1 MLLITPN
8 PSMDNLSEASVRF
21 LNTDSHYM
29 LDHTISDVS
38 KYTDEGI
45 VYVWTLTQKVKTK
58 TSVEI
63 VNRYTVNARGE
74 VLPA

>member
-8 PSMDNLSEASVRF
+8 PSIDNLSEASVRF
-21 LNTDSHYM
+21 LNTENQFM
-29 LDHTISDVS
+29 LDSVISDVA
-38 KYTDEGI
+38 KHTEEGI

-63 VNRYTVNARGE
+63 VNRYGVNARGE

>member
-8 PSMDNLSEASVRF
+8 PSIDNLSEASVRF
-21 LNTDSHYM
+21 LNTENQFM
-29 LDHTISDVS
+29 LDSVISDVS
-38 KYTDEGI
+38 KHTDEGI

-63 VNRYTVNARGE
+63 INRYDVNARGE

>member
-8 PSMDNLSEASVRF
+8 PSIDNFSEASVRF
-21 LNTDSHYM
+21 LNTESPFI
-29 LDHTISDVS
+29 LDDVISDVS
-38 KYTDEGI
+38 KYTEDGI
-45 VYVWTLTQKVKTK
+45 VYVWTLTQKIKTK

-63 VNRYTVNARGE
+63 VNRYDVNARGE